1 MTNLTRCGALLAVW
15 CAIVPCAFA
24 ADTPVAALRQLYMA
38 AEYENALT
46 ALDAIDLKTLPLSDQ
61 VQVEGYHAA
70 CLVALGR
77 NADAENVMEA
87 IVRLDPRTLQP
98 VDTSPKLR
106 ALFAGV
112 RTRVLRVVIRE
123 RYAQAKSLFDGKQYD
138 EAKAAFED
146 VASLLAPSASSSDTD
161 DVTMDDVRTLAGEFA
176 ELSRA
181 AAERSRPAPAPP
193 PEPAPAPAA
202 APTPPPTPSPAPV
215 VPSGP
220 RVYGVADADVIPPI
234 TISQQLQLTAGAARI
249 AAARAPLIVY
259 VVALISEKG
268 LVEQASL
275 SRPID
280 PVIDEALIASA
291 KRWQYRPAQ
300 RNGVPVKYSKT
311 VRLDLK

>member
-1 MTNLTRCGALLAVW
+1 MRCCAFLIVC
-15 CAIVPCAFA
+15 CAIVPNASA
-24 ADTPVAALRQLYMA
+24 ADTPVATLRQLYMA

-46 ALDAIDLKTLPLSDQ
+46 ALDAIDMKTLPLSEQ

-87 IVRLDPRTLQP
+87 IVRLDPHTLQP

-112 RTRVLRVVIRE
+112 RGRVLRVVIRE
-123 RYAQAKSLFDGKQYD
+123 RYARAKSLFDSKQYD
-138 EAKAAFED
+138 DAKAAFED
-146 VASLLAPSASSSDTD
+146 VASLLAPSGSSSDTD
-161 DVTMDDVRTLAGEFA
+161 DVTMDDVRTLAAEFA

-193 PEPAPAPAA
+193 PEPAPAPA
-202 APTPPPTPSPAPV
+202 PTPPPAAPAV
-215 VPSGP
+215 APSGP

-268 LVEQASL
+268 LVEQATL

-280 PVIDEALIASA
+280 PVIDEALLASA

>member
-1 MTNLTRCGALLAVW
+1 MTNATRCCALLVVW
-15 CAIVPCAFA
+15 CAIVPCALA
-24 ADTPVAALRQLYMA
+24 ADTPVATLRQLYMA

-46 ALDAIDLKTLPLSDQ
+46 ALDAIDLKTLPLPDQ

-106 ALFAGV
+106 ALFSGV

-123 RYAQAKSLFDGKQYD
+123 RYARAKSLFDGKQYD
-138 EAKAAFED
+138 EAKTAFED
-146 VASLLAPSASSSDTD
+146 VASLLAPGVSSSDTD
-161 DVTMDDVRTLAGEFA
+161 DGTMDDVRTLAAEFA

-181 AAERSRPAPAPP
+181 AAERSRPAPAPL
-193 PEPAPAPAA
+193 PEPPPPAP
-202 APTPPPTPSPAPV
+202 APTPPPAATPPV

-220 RVYGVADADVIPPI
+220 RVYGVADTDVIPPI

-268 LVEQASL
+268 LVEQAAL